1 MYCIHCG
8 EKILDDSDFCPFCGQ
23 KTSKTT
29 DKYPDE
35 TINNN
40 TTQVTDVGQNI
51 RMGFSEK
58 INDPAI
64 RAAMKKNGKGTL
76 IFAIIII
83 LAPIII
89 TFIIGV
95 KNDDMG
101 VVGGGAVIS
110 IVFLVINLIS
120 GVKKKGEKQWDG
132 VVIDKRVETIRKKYT
147 PEGDRDAQ
155 ASTVYKTLFQA
166 ENGKIKILE
175 EPAINNVYYNY
186 LNVGD
191 KVRYYPQFTCY
202 YEKFDKSRDTYA
214 ICPICATKN
223 DISKDTCSRCGV
235 PIIK

>member
-8 EKILDDSDFCPFCGQ
+8 EKILDDGAFCPFCGQ

-29 DKYPDE
+29 DKYSNE
-35 TINNN
+35 TINDN
-40 TTQVTDVGQNI
+40 TAQVTDAGQNI
-51 RMGFSEK
+51 RPGFSKK

-64 RAAMKKNGKGTL
+64 RAAIKKNGKATL

-83 LAPIII
+83 LAPIIV

-95 KNDDMG
+95 KNDDMS

-110 IVFLVINLIS
+110 IIFLAFNLIS
-120 GVKKKGEKQWDG
+120 GMKKKGEKQWDG
-132 VVIDKRVETIRKKYT
+132 VVIDKCVEKRKRHT
-147 PEGDRDAQ
+147 PKEERDIQ
-155 ASTVYKTLFQA
+155 TSTVYKTTFRT
-166 ENGKIKILE
+166 ENGKTKILE
-175 EPAINNVYYNY
+175 EPEINNVYFNY

-191 KVRYYPQFTCY
+191 KVRYYPQFNCY

-223 DISKDTCSRCGV
+223 DISNDTCSRCGV

>member
-8 EKILDDSDFCPFCGQ
+8 EKILDDGAFCPFCGQ

-35 TINNN
+35 MTHDN
-40 TTQVTDVGQNI
+40 TTQETDVRQNI
-51 RMGFSEK
+51 RPGFSKK

-64 RAAMKKNGKGTL
+64 HAAIKKNGKAAL
-76 IFAIIII
+76 IFAVIII
-83 LAPIII
+83 LAPIIV
-89 TFIIGV
+89 TFIIGA
-95 KNDDMG
+95 KNDDMS
-101 VVGGGAVIS
+101 VVGGGVVIS
-110 IVFLVINLIS
+110 IIFLVINLIS
-120 GVKKKGEKQWDG
+120 GVKKKSEKQWDG
-132 VVIDKRVETIRKKYT
+132 IVIDKCVEEKRKKYT
-147 PEGDRDAQ
+147 PEGDRDVQ
-155 ASTVYKTLFQA
+155 TTIVYKTMFQTD
-166 ENGKIKILE
+166 NGKIKILE

-186 LNVGD
+186 LNIGD

-202 YEKFDKSRDTYA
+202 YEKFDKSLDTYA